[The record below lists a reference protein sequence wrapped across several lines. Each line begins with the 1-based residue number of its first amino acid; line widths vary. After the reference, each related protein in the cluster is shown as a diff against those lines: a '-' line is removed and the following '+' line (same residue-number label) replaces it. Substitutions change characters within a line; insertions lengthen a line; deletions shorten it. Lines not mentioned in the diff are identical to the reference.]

1 LADSKLSGPWSL
13 SDVELFL
20 HQALIPVRLSAISPS
35 GWPTVVSLWF
45 IYEDGVLK
53 CATKP
58 SARIT
63 KLLRENPKCGF
74 EIAGETPPYH
84 GVRGQGLATL
94 DHKLGPNL
102 LPRLIDRYIGPDITP
117 FRRWLLIGQ
126 EEEVAIVI
134 RPTRLMSW
142 DYRKRMQR

>member
-1 LADSKLSGPWSL
+1 MADSNLSGPWAL
-13 SDVELFL
+13 SDVEVFL

-53 CATKP
+53 CASKP

-63 KLLRENPKCGF
+63 ELLRENPKCGF

-94 DHKLGPNL
+94 DHKSGPTL

-126 EEEVAIVI
+126 AEEVGIII
-134 RPTRLMSW
+134 RPIRLMSW
-142 DYRKRMQR
+142 DYRKRMQS

>member
-1 LADSKLSGPWSL
+1 
-13 SDVELFL
+13 VFL

-53 CATKP
+53 CASKP

-63 KLLRENPKCGF
+63 ELLRENPKCGF

-94 DHKLGPNL
+94 DHKSGPTL
-102 LPRLIDRYIGPDITP
+102 LPRLIDRYIGPNITP

-126 EEEVAIVI
+126 AEEVGII
-134 RPTRLMSW
+134 ILPIRLMSW
-142 DYRKRMQR
+142 DYRKRMQS